1 MFDGRLLAGVGV
13 FAAVVETGSFV
24 RTSEVVGLTTSGVS
38 RAISRLEER
47 LGARLFHRGRKGI
60 SVTEDGRR
68 FYEQTMP
75 LLVRLADSAD
85 QIRACGSGV
94 AGTLRL
100 RADSASSQY
109 LVIPVLREF
118 ADAHPTIN
126 VQLDERDGAAETG
139 GRPFDAAIHFGGPA
153 LPGMTSVPLL
163 DSEIVLCATRAHLD
177 CSGTPRDPA
186 DIRTQDHLCLVLL
199 DDDEPSS
206 DGWELHREGR
216 SVRASSDRRLAFNT
230 PTSLVSA
237 IRSGT
242 GIGAAPLFMVQ
253 DDLRSGKLVRVLA
266 DWELGT
272 AQMHLHLPGK
282 AALTPR
288 AKAFADFLL
297 RRGVS
302 GTRAPESAVRAKD
315 EFDLATAA

>member
-47 LGARLFHRGRKGI
+47 LGAQLFHRGRKGI

-75 LLVRLADSAD
+75 LLVCLADSAD
-85 QIRACGSGV
+85 QIRACGSGA

-109 LVIPVLREF
+109 LVIPILREF
-118 ADAHPTIN
+118 ADTHPAIN
-126 VQLDERDGAAETG
+126 VQLDVRDGTADVG
-139 GRPFDAAIHFGGPA
+139 DRLFDAAIHFAGPA
-153 LPGMTSVPLL
+153 LPGMIAVPLL
-163 DSEIVLCATRAHLD
+163 DSEFVLCATPAHLA
-177 CSGTPRDPA
+177 CSGIPQTPG
-186 DIRTQDHLCLVLL
+186 DIGGQDHLCLVLL
-199 DDDEPSS
+199 DDGEPRAE
-206 DGWELHREGR
+206 GWELHRDGR
-216 SVRASSDRRLAFNT
+216 SVGARSGRRLAFNT

-237 IRSGT
+237 IRSGA

-253 DDLRSGKLVRVLA
+253 ADLRDGTLVRLLA
-266 DWELGT
+266 DWKLGT
-272 AQMHLHLPGK
+272 ARMHLYLPGK

-297 RRGVS
+297 RHS
-302 GTRAPESAVRAKD
+302 PSRAAAIEPAVD
-315 EFDLATAA
+315 YELATAA